1 MCPDCALSGEKILSK
16 STSEKLP
23 KSASALTVA
32 PHLQSPAP
40 KQLGLY
46 FFFPG
51 QQLVDT
57 CDPPQP
63 WAGALPSVAGVG
75 TQATYDFESVVQLM
89 YLACHCQQA
98 CTHDTETQ
106 C

>member
-1 MCPDCALSGEKILSK
+1 MWGDYVSDSALTGEKILCK

-23 KSASALTVA
+23 KSALALTVA

-51 QQLVDT
+51 QQLAETRDL
-57 CDPPQP
+57 PPP
-63 WAGALPSVAGVG
+63 RPTSPR
-75 TQATYDFESVVQLM
+75 
-89 YLACHCQQA
+89 ACGWSPA
-98 CTHDTETQ
+98 
-106 C
+106 

>member
-57 CDPPQP
+57 CDPPP
-63 WAGALPSVAGVG
+63 ALGWSPAQRGRG
-75 TQATYDFESVVQLM
+75 RYPG
-89 YLACHCQQA
+89 HI
-98 CTHDTETQ
+98 
-106 C
+106 

>member
-32 PHLQSPAP
+32 PRLQSPAP

-57 CDPPQP
+57 CDPPAP
-63 WAGALPSVAGVG
+63 GLEPCPAWPG
-75 TQATYDFESVVQLM
+75 
-89 YLACHCQQA
+89 
-98 CTHDTETQ
+98 
-106 C
+106 